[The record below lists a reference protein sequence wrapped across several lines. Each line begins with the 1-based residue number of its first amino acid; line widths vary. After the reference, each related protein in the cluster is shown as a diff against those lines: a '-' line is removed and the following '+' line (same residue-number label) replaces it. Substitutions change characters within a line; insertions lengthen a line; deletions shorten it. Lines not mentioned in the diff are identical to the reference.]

1 MDVLG
6 KGGGVLTQ
14 KLLLELTKDTAQ
26 RLAFTV
32 WIMQV
37 S

>member
-1 MDVLG
+1 MCLERAE
-6 KGGGVLTQ
+6 GVLTQ